1 MTSENIDE
9 IEKEFKNLKLNEKDV
24 LLVEQPTTV
33 KIVEELE
40 ADFPDNEIED
50 IEIVRKPTDVKIVP
64 KEE

>member
-24 LLVEQPTTV
+24 LLVEQPTTI